1 LKDHLLQLLQLQ
13 TMDNKVKELEASMK
27 TLPARLEPA
36 RRDLTKLEAM
46 LAGERQRLAET
57 ETWKRQQ
64 EAALER
70 EQDGL
75 RSAKQ
80 KLQASKTGKEYNAA
94 SREVDNKRKA
104 ISDREAELKKLNET
118 LGPTQ
123 VQVATRDRDIE
134 EIRRTLAV
142 EEASIAER
150 VAALQA
156 EIAVASSGRAE
167 LRATIEPSW
176 LKIYESLAA
185 KKGYA
190 VAPVVKGTCQGC
202 HMSLP
207 PQLNNTLARMES
219 LEVCPRC
226 GRIVYRKELLE
237 PAVPEG
243 SEGGEPPAA

>member
-1 LKDHLLQLLQLQ
+1 MKDHLLKLLQLQ
-13 TMDNKVKELEASMK
+13 TMDAKVKELEASMK
-27 TLPARLEPA
+27 TLPARLEPG
-36 RRDLTKLEAM
+36 RRDLAKLEGM

-57 ETWKRQQ
+57 ETWKKQQ

-75 RSAKQ
+75 RMAKQ
-80 KLQASKTGKEYNAA
+80 KLQSSKTGKEYNAA

-104 ISDREAELKKLNET
+104 IADREAELKKLNET

-123 VQVATRDRDIE
+123 TLVATRDKDIDE
-134 EIRRTLAV
+134 LRRHLAS
-142 EEASIAER
+142 EEATVADKI
-150 VAALQA
+150 AALQV
-156 EIAVASSGRAE
+156 EIAEASSGRSE
-167 LRATIEPSW
+167 LRATVEPSW
-176 LKIYESLAA
+176 LKIYESLSA

-190 VAPVVKGTCQGC
+190 VAPVLKGTCQGC

-237 PAVPEG
+237 PPAPENG
-243 SEGGEPPAA
+243 DGEAPAS